1 MAQFRL
7 CLPAVVAT
15 VIVAMVLLVKRYRS
29 RHLTGPWLALG
40 QSVSFKRNFFVSLCG

>member
-15 VIVAMVLLVKRYRS
+15 IIVAMVLLVKRYSS
-29 RHLTGPWLALG
+29 RHPAGPWLALG
-40 QSVSFKRNFFVSLCG
+40 LSVSFKSFFVFLCG